1 MGEELGPEEV
11 CAGCVVLSTTPDGQ
25 RAALVIKRLHGYE
38 VPKVRHALA
47 VRLLQCGGW
56 GWVFGVRCCPFVV
69 S

>member
-25 RAALVIKRLHGYE
+25 RVALVIKRLHGYE
-38 VPKVRHALA
+38 VPKVRHAFA
-47 VRLLQCGGW
+47 IRLLQCGVW
-56 GWVFGVRCCPFVV
+56 GWVFGTLCYAFVV